1 MSPSSR
7 RSSSC
12 TRPPRPL
19 SRAVAARKAT
29 VSMPASLRLP
39 LQHAGVLGPVAPA
52 ASGVGTL
59 LRILPI
65 RLRREKQF
73 LTVPVAPFEKKTG
86 AQQTPGKKCLKKQT
100 ITSPLFIGGFLS

>member
-73 LTVPVAPFEKKTG
+73 LTVPVAPFEKK
-86 AQQTPGKKCLKKQT
+86 QERSRLPEK
-100 ITSPLFIGGFLS
+100 SV